1 MGFALNWTWPKPG
14 QTQTIKKGDEPKPV
28 FHLILIFPFMA
39 QNRNAVVVVVVVAV
53 VVVAAVVRLS
63 LFSFEWILILIA
75 EIKTDTRE
83 DRHQTAFVLELAR
96 VVMC

>member
-39 QNRNAVVVVVVVAV
+39 QNRNAVVVVAV
-53 VVVAAVVRLS
+53 VVDVVVRLS

-83 DRHQTAFVLELAR
+83 DRHQTAFVELAR
-96 VVMC
+96 VVMR